1 MDLVAVLAD
10 ALRAA
15 VGPQAAVFALA
26 AVGLN
31 LQFGYAG
38 LMNFGQ
44 AGFMLVGGYGMSV
57 SVTRLGA
64 PLWLGILVGLGLGVV
79 LALLLGVPTL
89 RLRGDYLAIA
99 TIAAAEILRL
109 LFRSEAAAPLT
120 YGVFG
125 VQQYAGDFY
134 ALNPFGAGD
143 YGVGRFSLSGG
154 QLWVAVVGWLLV
166 AAAVGLTALLVHSP
180 WGRVIRA
187 VRNDEEVVR
196 ALGKNTYAYK
206 LQALVLGGLMA
217 AVAGMVLA
225 LASQAVTPD
234 TYTADL
240 SFYAF
245 AVLLLGGVGR
255 VLGPVVG
262 AVLFWLLIAATDS
275 LLRQAI
281 SSGVISEAV
290 LATSE
295 VGPIRLALVGLALI
309 LFMYFRAGGLLSRRS
324 PKATARTKAEVESA

>member
-1 MDLVAVLAD
+1 MDLVTVLAD
-10 ALRAA
+10 AVRAA

-57 SVTRLGA
+57 SVTRFGA
-64 PLWLGILVGLGLGVV
+64 PLWLGVLVGLLAGLL

-109 LFRSEAAAPLT
+109 LFRAEAAAPLT

-125 VQQYAGDFY
+125 VQRFAGDFY
-134 ALNPFGAGD
+134 AVSPLGAGD
-143 YGVGRFSLSGG
+143 YGIGPFALSGG
-154 QLWVAVVGWLLV
+154 QLWVALVGWLLV
-166 AAAVGLTALLVHSP
+166 AAAVALTALLVRSP
-180 WGRVIRA
+180 WGRVLRA

-196 ALGKNTYAYK
+196 ALGKNTYLYK
-206 LQALVLGGLMA
+206 LQALVLGGAMA

-225 LASQAVTPD
+225 LASQAITPD
-234 TYTADL
+234 TYTSDL

-262 AVLFWLLIAATDS
+262 AVLFWLLLAATDS

-281 SSGVISEAV
+281 TGSVISEEV
-290 LATSE
+290 LSTSD
-295 VGPIRLALVGLALI
+295 VGPIRLALVGIALI
-309 LFMYFRAGGLLSRRS
+309 LFMYFRAGGLLSRRA
-324 PKATARTKAEVESA
+324 PKLTAKAEAA

>member
-1 MDLVAVLAD
+1 MDLIAVLAD
-10 ALRAA
+10 AVRAA

-38 LMNFGQ
+38 LMNFGR
-44 AGFMLVGGYGMSV
+44 AGFMLVGGYGMTV
-57 SVTRLGA
+57 SVTRYGA
-64 PLWLGILVGLGLGVV
+64 PLWLGVLIGLLMGFL

-99 TIAAAEILRL
+99 TIATAEILRL

-125 VQQYAGDFY
+125 VQQFASGFY
-134 ALNPFGAGD
+134 DLNPFGGGS
-143 YGVGRFSLSGG
+143 YGIGRFSLSGG
-154 QLWVAVVGWLLV
+154 QLWIALVGWLLV
-166 AAAVGLTALLVHSP
+166 AAAVALTALLVSSP

-187 VRNDEEVVR
+187 IRNDEEVVR

-217 AVAGMVLA
+217 SVAGMVLA

-262 AVLFWLLIAATDS
+262 AVLFWLLLAASDS

-281 SSGVISEAV
+281 TSGVISDE
-290 LATSE
+290 LLSTSD
-295 VGPIRLALVGLALI
+295 VGPIRLALVGIALI
-309 LFMYFRAGGLLSRRS
+309 LFMYFRAGGLLSRRT
-324 PKATARTKAEVESA
+324 PKAAATAKAEVAA